1 MEIKPR
7 FLGCAVRS
15 LVKAGEQINSD
26 DGGTTLHGVKSTQQT
41 LWGKVNAFFPSLFV
55 PLKLS
60 TVVPCMARQNT
71 PPPLPSPP
79 NTNF

>member
-1 MEIKPR
+1 MEIEPR

-41 LWGKVNAFFPSLFV
+41 LWGKVNFIHV
-55 PLKLS
+55 
-60 TVVPCMARQNT
+60 
-71 PPPLPSPP
+71 
-79 NTNF
+79 